1 MSILHPEIEAIL
13 NTGATPTRFRTSL
26 PLASSHGSL
35 PPRSAASARGTEAIH
50 SSNAV
55 AQHLST
61 PQRAA
66 S

>member
-35 PPRSAASARGTEAIH
+35 PPRSAASARGT
-50 SSNAV
+50 
-55 AQHLST
+55 
-61 PQRAA
+61 
-66 S
+66 